1 MSKQSTIVVL
11 VLLTLMSNDLLAQFA
26 PMPQRSMPVSFRDA
40 SQNQTSS
47 ILQRLET
54 LEKRSLAD
62 HKRDSGIST
71 SATQTWSGRIQLDH
85 WAFIDGDSVTNE
97 IETGDPLT
105 DPADHIGFRRLRFGP
120 AGTMGDNGIYKI
132 EMDFANP
139 GKIAFKDAY
148 IGINGLPILN
158 TLILGQQKRP
168 YGLSTLASSRYNA
181 LIERPLGVEAFNEDA
196 RRIGIQSYGVS
207 NDRVYNWRYGAFMSE
222 NVQNSGKIFA
232 TTENGVYQA
241 EFAGRFAKTFWYDEQ
256 SDGRNYGHWGV
267 SGSVANTDPNAAN
280 NQARFRT
287 RPESR
292 TSSRWLNTGR
302 IAGADRYA
310 LWGIE
315 GALNFGPLNIQSEY
329 QVVQVHR
336 LADPSVVFQAGHI
349 QASYW
354 LSGEHTPWNRD
365 TGTIGR
371 TLPFDPF
378 SPDVQGD
385 DPRGGAWQVA
395 IRYSY
400 ADFTD
405 DDIFGGVGNSL
416 SIGLNYWWSSRSR
429 IQINY
434 MKGRISDSS
443 VVAGEN
449 TSGTPRNGSY
459 GILGVRY
466 MVDF

>member
-1 MSKQSTIVVL
+1 MSKQSTIAVL
-11 VLLTLMSNDLLAQFA
+11 LLLTLMSSDLLAQFT
-26 PMPQRSMPVSFRDA
+26 PTPQTSMPVSYRSA

-47 ILQRLET
+47 ILQRLEA
-54 LEKRSLAD
+54 LEKQSLVD
-62 HKRDSGIST
+62 HKRGSGIST
-71 SATQTWSGRIQLDH
+71 SGTQKWAGRIQLDH
-85 WAFIDGDSVTNE
+85 WAFIDGDSATNAF
-97 IETGDPLT
+97 ETGDPLT
-105 DPADHIGFRRLRFGP
+105 GPADHIGFRRLRFGP

-132 EMDFANP
+132 EIDFANP

-196 RRIGIQSYGVS
+196 RRVGLQSYGVS
-207 NDRVYNWRYGAFMSE
+207 DDKVYNWRYGAFMSE

-267 SGSVANTDPNAAN
+267 SGSVANTDPNTAN

-302 IAGADRYA
+302 IVGADRYA

-349 QASYW
+349 QAAYW
-354 LSGEHTPWNRD
+354 F
-365 TGTIGR
+365 TG
-371 TLPFDPF
+371 
-378 SPDVQGD
+378 
-385 DPRGGAWQVA
+385 
-395 IRYSY
+395 
-400 ADFTD
+400 
-405 DDIFGGVGNSL
+405 
-416 SIGLNYWWSSRSR
+416 
-429 IQINY
+429 
-434 MKGRISDSS
+434 
-443 VVAGEN
+443 
-449 TSGTPRNGSY
+449 
-459 GILGVRY
+459 
-466 MVDF
+466 

>member
-1 MSKQSTIVVL
+1 MSKQSTIVVMF
-11 VLLTLMSNDLLAQFA
+11 LLTLMSNDLLAQFV
-26 PMPQRSMPVSFRDA
+26 PTSQTSMPVSYRAA
-40 SQNQTSS
+40 SQNQTPS

-54 LEKRSLAD
+54 LEKRSLAE
-62 HKRDSGIST
+62 HNRDSGINT
-71 SATQTWSGRIQLDH
+71 TATQKWGGRIHLDH
-85 WAFIDGDSVTNE
+85 WAFIEGDSVTNE
-97 IETGDPLT
+97 IETGDPLI

-120 AGTMGDNGIYKI
+120 TGTWGDNGIYKI

-139 GKIAFKDAY
+139 DKIVFKDAY
-148 IGINGLPILN
+148 IGIRGLPMLN
-158 TLILGQQKRP
+158 TLIIGQQKRP
-168 YGLSTLASSRYNA
+168 YGLATLASSRYNT
-181 LIERPLGVEAFNEDA
+181 LIERPFGIEAINQDA
-196 RRIGIQSYGVS
+196 RRFGLQSYGVS
-207 NDRVYNWRYGAFMSE
+207 QDKVYNWRYGAFMAE
-222 NVQNSGKIFA
+222 DPQFTGRVFA

-241 EFAGRFAKTFWYDEQ
+241 EFAGRFAKTFWYDEKTA
-256 SDGRNYGHWGV
+256 GRNYGHWAV
-267 SGSVANTDPNAAN
+267 SGSVVNTDPDSAI
-280 NQARFRT
+280 NQARFHT
-287 RPESR
+287 RPEAR

-302 IAGADRYA
+302 IALADRYS
-310 LWGIE
+310 LWGLE
-315 GALNFGPLNIQSEY
+315 SVLNYGPLNIQSEY
-329 QVVQVHR
+329 QVVQVNR
-336 LADPSVVFQAGHI
+336 TGAANLLFQTGHI

-354 LSGEHTPWNRD
+354 LNGDHTPWSRD

-378 SPDVQGD
+378 TPDAGG
-385 DPRGGAWQVA
+385 PRGGAWQVA

-405 DDIFGGVGNSL
+405 DDIFGGVGKSL

-443 VVAGEN
+443 VVAGDN
-449 TSGTPRNGSY
+449 TTGTPQNGSY

>member
-1 MSKQSTIVVL
+1 
-11 VLLTLMSNDLLAQFA
+11 
-26 PMPQRSMPVSFRDA
+26 
-40 SQNQTSS
+40 
-47 ILQRLET
+47 
-54 LEKRSLAD
+54 
-62 HKRDSGIST
+62 
-71 SATQTWSGRIQLDH
+71 
-85 WAFIDGDSVTNE
+85 
-97 IETGDPLT
+97 
-105 DPADHIGFRRLRFGP
+105 
-120 AGTMGDNGIYKI
+120 
-132 EMDFANP
+132 
-139 GKIAFKDAY
+139 
-148 IGINGLPILN
+148 
-158 TLILGQQKRP
+158 
-168 YGLSTLASSRYNA
+168 
-181 LIERPLGVEAFNEDA
+181 
-196 RRIGIQSYGVS
+196 
-207 NDRVYNWRYGAFMSE
+207 MSE

-241 EFAGRFAKTFWYDEQ
+241 EFAGRFAKTFWYDER

-378 SPDVQGD
+378 SPDAQGD

-429 IQINY
+429 IQIDY
-434 MKGRISDSS
+434 MKGRISDSA

>member
-148 IGINGLPILN
+148 IGINGLPLLN

-207 NDRVYNWRYGAFMSE
+207 NDKVYNWRYGA
-222 NVQNSGKIFA
+222 
-232 TTENGVYQA
+232 
-241 EFAGRFAKTFWYDEQ
+241 
-256 SDGRNYGHWGV
+256 
-267 SGSVANTDPNAAN
+267 
-280 NQARFRT
+280 
-287 RPESR
+287 
-292 TSSRWLNTGR
+292 
-302 IAGADRYA
+302 
-310 LWGIE
+310 
-315 GALNFGPLNIQSEY
+315 
-329 QVVQVHR
+329 
-336 LADPSVVFQAGHI
+336 
-349 QASYW
+349 
-354 LSGEHTPWNRD
+354 
-365 TGTIGR
+365 
-371 TLPFDPF
+371 
-378 SPDVQGD
+378 
-385 DPRGGAWQVA
+385 
-395 IRYSY
+395 
-400 ADFTD
+400 
-405 DDIFGGVGNSL
+405 
-416 SIGLNYWWSSRSR
+416 
-429 IQINY
+429 
-434 MKGRISDSS
+434 
-443 VVAGEN
+443 
-449 TSGTPRNGSY
+449 
-459 GILGVRY
+459 
-466 MVDF
+466 